1 MLISNEDKN
10 VLFYLIAGIFI
21 LLCFPLI
28 LLVLAIDEINKNMK
42 NNGVKT
48 DKSTTSE
55 GIVSSIINIF

>member
-42 NNGVKT
+42 NNGVRT
-48 DKSTTSE
+48 DKNNTSE